1 MSNRGFYETK
11 ESLSRESLVADEVA
25 KAWACRQVK
34 MPKYYKCDYALARG
48 KMVKAFLE
56 IKCRDVL
63 PDTYE
68 TLILSV
74 DKFTFLVEMERSTKI
89 PCFFVVRFTD
99 NSIRYAKL
107 SEVKGFTIEIGGRF
121 DRNDDD
127 DTEAV
132 VHIPIGEM
140 KPLKQI

>member
-1 MSNRGFYETK
+1 MAERPTYETK
-11 ESLSRESLVADEVA
+11 DSLTREGVVA
-25 KAWACRQVK
+25 KAVASAWASDAVK
-34 MPKYYKCDYALARG
+34 MPKYYKCDYALSRG

-68 TLILSV
+68 TIILSA
-74 DKFTFLVEMERSTKI
+74 DKFTFLLEMERSTRV
-89 PCFFVVRFTD
+89 PCFFVVRFSD

-140 KPLKQI
+140 KPLKQS